1 MYTVRHTHTHTTG
14 EHTETQPNTH
24 ADTVAMCSTDMH
36 TADPVFVDLVAF
48 EGPMYCR
55 LTLLCITHTHTHT
68 AAHKCVQADNNK
80 KRCNSIVG
88 PIWPWLI

>member
-1 MYTVRHTHTHTTG
+1 MVLLRFTFDYFLRVRIIYRSACTQCDTHTQAG
-14 EHTETQPNTH
+14 KHTERQTNTH

-55 LTLLCITHTHTHT
+55 LTLLCITHIQTEMRT
-68 AAHKCVQADNNK
+68 
-80 KRCNSIVG
+80 G
-88 PIWPWLI
+88 